1 MPARL
6 AQSGGHSNRS
16 SNRSAEQ
23 VRRFAPL
30 AKPHSEKG
38 NSVIELSAID
48 LSCVRAGRQVFRS
61 VCFTL
66 RGGQVLAVT
75 GPNGAG
81 KSSLLR
87 LIAGLL
93 RPSAGSVTLTGGD
106 PELSIGEQA
115 HYVGHQDALKAS
127 LTVAENLSFWAS
139 ILGGAG
145 KVEEALSRVGLGS
158 LAPLPAL
165 HLSAG
170 QRRRLS
176 LARLLAAPRPI
187 WLLDE
192 PASSLDA
199 PGGAMLAEITQMH
212 VGGGGLILMA
222 VHGATDIQASAELRL
237 QGPSPNPRGTSRGQT
252 P

>member
-1 MPARL
+1 M
-6 AQSGGHSNRS
+6 
-16 SNRSAEQ
+16 
-23 VRRFAPL
+23 RRFAPL
-30 AKPHSEKG
+30 DNPPSKKG
-38 NSVIELSAID
+38 NSVIELSATD

-61 VCFTL
+61 LCFAL
-66 RGGQVLAVT
+66 RGGQLLAVT

-87 LIAGLL
+87 LVAGLL
-93 RPSAGSVTLTGGD
+93 RPSEGRITLTGGD

-127 LTVAENLSFWAS
+127 LTVAENLAFWAH

-145 KVEEALSRVGLGS
+145 KVEESLSRVGLGS
-158 LAPLPAL
+158 LARLPAL
-165 HLSAG
+165 YLSAG

-176 LARLLAAPRPI
+176 LARLLAIQRPI

-199 PGGAMLAEITQMH
+199 AGEAMLADITRTH
-212 VGGGGLILMA
+212 VVDGGLILMA
-222 VHGATDIQASAELRL
+222 VHGAIDVHASAELRL
-237 QGPSPNPRGTSRGQT
+237 QAPSPNPHGTSRGHT